1 VVQQCPTV
9 EAVEVRVYEVPTD
22 QPEADGTLEWSTTTT
37 VVVEIRAG
45 EQSGLG
51 WTYAGAGSARVISDK
66 LADICVGSVPLDVP
80 GMNERMARACRNL
93 GRPGLV
99 ACAISAV
106 DIAAWDLKARLL
118 EVPLAALFGQV
129 RRGAPIYGSGGF
141 TTYDDPSTRA
151 QLEQWTNGWG
161 IPRVKI
167 KIGESW
173 GSDPGRDLARVTLA
187 REVVGDDV
195 ELYVDANGGY
205 TRKQAVRMG
214 QQFYEEHGVV
224 WLEEPVSSDDL
235 DGLREVR
242 DGCGADVA
250 AGEYGYSLD
259 YFAKMVSAG
268 AVDCLQVD
276 VTRCGGYTVWLRAA
290 AVAEAHNLQVSGHC
304 APNLHAQVAT
314 AVPNVRHVEY
324 FHDHHRIETMLFDG
338 ALSPQGGQLVP
349 ATDRHGHG
357 LSLRQADAEQ
367 FRAR

>member
-1 VVQQCPTV
+1 MVQQCPTV

-151 QLEQWTNGWG
+151 SSNSGPMVG
-161 IPRVKI
+161 
-167 KIGESW
+167 
-173 GSDPGRDLARVTLA
+173 GSPGSRSR
-187 REVVGDDV
+187 
-195 ELYVDANGGY
+195 
-205 TRKQAVRMG
+205 
-214 QQFYEEHGVV
+214 
-224 WLEEPVSSDDL
+224 
-235 DGLREVR
+235 
-242 DGCGADVA
+242 
-250 AGEYGYSLD
+250 
-259 YFAKMVSAG
+259 SASPG
-268 AVDCLQVD
+268 AVTPDA
-276 VTRCGGYTVWLRAA
+276 TRPG
-290 AVAEAHNLQVSGHC
+290 
-304 APNLHAQVAT
+304 
-314 AVPNVRHVEY
+314 
-324 FHDHHRIETMLFDG
+324 
-338 ALSPQGGQLVP
+338 
-349 ATDRHGHG
+349 
-357 LSLRQADAEQ
+357 
-367 FRAR
+367 